1 VSAGPPWR
9 QAPPGPTPAWAPGPG
24 QSPPPPPPLRASLLA
39 PREPA
44 FWSYLG
50 LIALAGIVTVLE
62 QGLLFAASPLG
73 FGLSWGLLLLY
84 LLPMFT
90 IIWLLDVYDREP
102 LSLVLGALMWGAVA
116 ATSLSAVANDAWGG
130 VVARLAG
137 PDFAASWS
145 AALTAPVVEESIKAI
160 GVVLIYL
167 IARDEFNDVMD
178 GFVYGA
184 MVGLGFT
191 VVEDVYYFVAKFGGE
206 VGGVL
211 TGFFV
216 RVIAGGLYGHVLYTG
231 LTGMGI
237 AYFVTRRGEVSRARR
252 WLVACGLFAVA
263 IAAHFIWNSPL
274 LNVLPEGDVSPLAM
288 LVLVPLAFAVKGL
301 PFLIFLLLMLRMAHN
316 RERQWLRSGIE
327 AELGGPGLH
336 EGELPV
342 LLDGR
347 ARRQSRRA
355 LARRAGHRAAVLL
368 KRLQQEQIR
377 LAMIRSKV
385 VGDDHPDLVRQRA
398 VIQGLRNALAKILSQ
413 APQAAEPR
421 HA

>member
-1 VSAGPPWR
+1 
-9 QAPPGPTPAWAPGPG
+9 
-24 QSPPPPPPLRASLLA
+24 
-39 PREPA
+39 
-44 FWSYLG
+44 
-50 LIALAGIVTVLE
+50 
-62 QGLLFAASPLG
+62 
-73 FGLSWGLLLLY
+73 
-84 LLPMFT
+84 
-90 IIWLLDVYDREP
+90 
-102 LSLVLGALMWGAVA
+102 
-116 ATSLSAVANDAWGG
+116 
-130 VVARLAG
+130 
-137 PDFAASWS
+137 
-145 AALTAPVVEESIKAI
+145 
-160 GVVLIYL
+160 
-167 IARDEFNDVMD
+167 
-178 GFVYGA
+178 
-184 MVGLGFT
+184 
-191 VVEDVYYFVAKFGGE
+191 
-206 VGGVL
+206 
-211 TGFFV
+211 
-216 RVIAGGLYGHVLYTG
+216 
-231 LTGMGI
+231 
-237 AYFVTRRGEVSRARR
+237 
-252 WLVACGLFAVA
+252 
-263 IAAHFIWNSPL
+263 
-274 LNVLPEGDVSPLAM
+274 M

-413 APQAAEPR
+413 APQAAGPR